1 MSFYNDSGPWTP
13 PNNSYPTWDNVMR
26 YYMSRVHSPGLG
38 PVSKRT
44 IQTSP
49 DKVINDLA
57 LFCISAWESGDG
69 CPKKLNAVKDQFN
82 PKVFHVYQ
90 KYRKGD
96 TFNRV
101 KEATNKDQE
110 LVQLREALLR
120 TLTTGSHYQRGVR
133 STTGMWYQRCSG
145 RRSLRAYMT
154 LTMLAR
160 AQVCLAGDIC

>member
-38 PVSKRT
+38 PGPVSKRT
-44 IQTSP
+44 VQTSP

-69 CPKKLNAVKDQFN
+69 CPKKLNAVKDQFKAEVLHN
-82 PKVFHVYQ
+82 YQ

-96 TFNRV
+96 IDSEEF
-101 KEATNKDQE
+101 KPKNK
-110 LVQLREALLR
+110 RKKR
-120 TLTTGSHYQRGVR
+120 K
-133 STTGMWYQRCSG
+133 
-145 RRSLRAYMT
+145 
-154 LTMLAR
+154 
-160 AQVCLAGDIC
+160 I